1 MGGQV
6 RVNIWGGHV
15 KLDKGVHKGKGSSKM
30 MHRLGFVNS
39 VNSVYIGEF
48 CSVFTRF

>member
-6 RVNIWGGHV
+6 RVNVWGGHV

-39 VNSVYIGEF
+39 VISSVHIAEF
-48 CSVFTRF
+48 SVFTHF